1 MAKFQLRVNNKT
13 LEVGWNAK
21 LVADFE
27 PVAGCGEERFWV
39 RVHSV
44 NEKGGIIRYLGVIV
58 DYLTY
63 TKAHGMTQGFM
74 IEFGQENI
82 SEIWEQGTPRPS
94 A

>member
-1 MAKFQLRVNNKT
+1 MTKFQLRVNNKT
-13 LEVGWNAK
+13 LEVGWSIR

-27 PVAGCGEERFWV
+27 PVAGCGAEKCWV

-44 NEKGGIIRYLGVIV
+44 NSEGGTTRYLGVV
-58 DYLTY
+58 EDYLTY

-74 IEFGQENI
+74 IEFGQENV
-82 SEIWEQGTPRPS
+82 SEIWDRGTPRPS